1 MPKKEVAEF
10 FDSYS
15 GRFNAIY
22 GNKDSLF
29 SGPVN
34 RLFRKSMR
42 LRFENT
48 MRGCQPVEGKSVVD
62 IGCGPGHYSVRLAE
76 MGARLTLGLDFAP
89 GMIELA
95 NENAAR
101 AGVTSR
107 CQFVYGDFLS
117 YPFNT
122 TFDFAVVM
130 GFMDYVEQPARV
142 IERVLSLTKDKAFFS
157 FPVDGGIL
165 AWQRRQRYKNRC
177 KLFLYTAEQLKKIF
191 EETKCHRFEIQ
202 KISRDFFVT
211 VFVT

>member
-1 MPKKEVAEF
+1 MAKKGVAEF

-15 GRFNAIY
+15 DRFNAIY

-42 LRFENT
+42 LRFEYT

-76 MGARLTLGLDFAP
+76 MGAQSTIGLDFAP
-89 GMIELA
+89 GMIEIA

-101 AGVTSR
+101 ASVESR

-117 YPFNT
+117 YPFNR
-122 TFDFAVVM
+122 TFDYAVVM
-130 GFMDYVEQPARV
+130 GFMDYVEQPAKV
-142 IERVLSLTKDKAFFS
+142 IEKVLSITKGRAFFS
-157 FPVDGGIL
+157 FPADGGIL
-165 AWQRRQRYKNRC
+165 AWQRRQRYKKRC
-177 KLFLYTAEQLKKIF
+177 KLFLYTAEELKRIF
-191 EETKCHRFEIQ
+191 EESGCRRFEIQ

-211 VFVT
+211 AFVE